1 MGNPSIRQLAAGA
14 ISHNDGVS
22 VELHLF
28 GDSPPLIHVLWPSRA
43 TELSPTPQAI
53 AYLGRNIIQVL
64 AAAQAELIRL
74 GRRRRIADDEGE
86 DE

>member
-1 MGNPSIRQLAAGA
+1 MGNPSIRRLAAGV
-14 ISHNDGVS
+14 INQIDGVS

-28 GDSPPLIHVLWPSRA
+28 GDSPPVIHVLWPQRA
-43 TELSPTPQAI
+43 TELSATPQAI

-74 GRRRRIADDEGE
+74 GRRRRLAGE